1 MDTRKEDIAIT
12 GVTGVY
18 TGVQNVDLELDNDDV
33 VGGWAIHTV
42 YDKDN
47 YIIASIVVGE
57 AAGSVANYAYIL
69 SDAKSEEKIGDTYYW
84 EFDAVMDGQ
93 IVTLTARSKYTDI
106 FNTLEANQDKVVELR
121 FDGDYVVGVK
131 TDLDIYSD
139 YKTKPINDEDIY
151 RVELNGDKS
160 VNDALSL
167 QGRTMYARANQDDYG
182 LTFTSDAKAVVIQ
195 KENNKVVKT
204 EFDSVSEAIDRLADA
219 DKDHDGLQYDGV
231 ITAILDDRGVA
242 TWVVFNN
249 SASLSTGND
258 PDYDDDNDGDV
269 RYIGADE
276 VLGTITLDERD
287 YPESIGAWT
296 TAEKNAVEAAARLA
310 LASIGYRA
318 TGSVSWDG
326 GTGNGDTIK
335 AVDMDSSN
343 PAEIT
348 FRIIWD

>member
-1 MDTRKEDIAIT
+1 
-12 GVTGVY
+12 
-18 TGVQNVDLELDNDDV
+18 
-33 VGGWAIHTV
+33 
-42 YDKDN
+42 
-47 YIIASIVVGE
+47 
-57 AAGSVANYAYIL
+57 
-69 SDAKSEEKIGDTYYW
+69 
-84 EFDAVMDGQ
+84 MDGQ

-139 YKTKPINDEDIY
+139 YKTNPINDEDVY

-160 VNDALSL
+160 EKDALSL
-167 QGRTMYARANQDDYG
+167 QGRTMYARANQEDYG

-219 DKDHDGLQYDGV
+219 DKNHDGLQYDGV
-231 ITAILDDRGVA
+231 ITAVLDDRGVA

-258 PDYDDDNDGDV
+258 PDYGDDNNGEV
-269 RYIGADE
+269 RYISADA
-276 VLGTITLDERD
+276 VQLTITLDED
-287 YPESIGAWT
+287 NKPEDGRAWT
-296 TAEKNAVEAAARLA
+296 EDEKDAVDAAAKAA

-318 TGSVSWDG
+318 VGDATFGAG
-326 GTGNGDTIK
+326 AGDTIV
-335 AVDMDSSN
+335 AVNMDSAN
-343 PAEIT
+343 PAQFT
-348 FRIIWD
+348 FRIIWG